1 MASHAFESAD
11 FTLRN
16 VRRDFSEWHLGR
28 PRYALWALDVDL
40 APLRQRVRAAQDHL
54 GGLLLAH
61 YRRQPHVT
69 LSLCGFPSEAPCHAD
84 DFGAETL
91 RAQLAALGQ
100 ARPRPFDIE
109 IGALASFTSAP
120 YLTVSDEGGAIAA
133 LRACLA
139 DSYLQAGGCAYTPHV
154 TVGLYADAW
163 PVPAV
168 QARLDSFVCGAP
180 LRLRI
185 AGINLMSYAAAD
197 IGGPLQRVARYEFDS
212 AALRWED
219 MLFAPVPTSAEPCDL
234 S

>member
-1 MASHAFESAD
+1 MVSHAFAEAD

-40 APLRQRVRAAQDHL
+40 APLRQRMRAAQDHL
-54 GGLLLAH
+54 AGLLLAH
-61 YRRQPHVT
+61 YHRQPHVT
-69 LSLCGFPSEAPCHAD
+69 LSLCGFPSEAPRHAD
-84 DFGAETL
+84 DFGAEAL
-91 RAQLAALGQ
+91 QAQLAALGQ

-120 YLTVSDEGGAIAA
+120 YLTVRDERGGIAA

-139 DSYLQAGGCAYTPHV
+139 DAHPLAGGCAYTPHV
-154 TVGLYADAW
+154 TVGLYAYAW

-168 QARLDSFVCGAP
+168 QARLASFACGAP

-185 AGINLMSYAAAD
+185 AGISLMSYLAAD
-197 IGGPLQRVARYEFDS
+197 IGGPLQRIARYDFDS
-212 AALRWED
+212 AALCWQHE
-219 MLFAPVPTSAEPCDL
+219 LFTPVPSVESCDP